1 MVVVTDDKHT
11 AVRGMGERREKREER
26 EEKLGKRRVNIDR
39 TTNSVWGFYVV
50 SLVVRTSKGG
60 CSVAC
65 SNFLSQD
72 YSE

>member
-11 AVRGMGERREKREER
+11 AVRGMGDRREKR